1 MATMTFARWLIQR
14 GVITSDEYSRLVNGS
29 FGQTAGLPLSSR
41 RVLNTSSPQNTAMI
55 KLARRYPRE
64 LVAYNTWRRI
74 NGDNIP

>member
-29 FGQTAGLPLSSR
+29 FGQSAGLPLSSKR
-41 RVLNTSSPQNTAMI
+41 ELNTANPRGAAMI
-55 KLARRYPRE
+55 KLARKYPRE

>member
-29 FGQTAGLPLSSR
+29 FGQSAGLPLSSKR
-41 RVLNTSSPQNTAMI
+41 ALNTASPQGAAMI
-55 KLARRYPRE
+55 KLARKYPRE